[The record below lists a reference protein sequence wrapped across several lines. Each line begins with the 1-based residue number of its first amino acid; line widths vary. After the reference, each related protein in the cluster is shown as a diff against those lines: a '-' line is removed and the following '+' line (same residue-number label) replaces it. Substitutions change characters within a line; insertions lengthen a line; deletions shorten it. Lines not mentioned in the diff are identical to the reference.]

1 MKLTINFE
9 DAFDEHKDVTEG
21 LNNRAKQFDDVFNED
36 RVADAFANAEAAMM
50 YISTVTDIPLDGVF
64 DMCTAKM
71 KEELNAEDTK
81 SLLEVGKL
89 INSLIDVMGELE

>member
-9 DAFDEHKDVTEG
+9 DTYDEHKDATDG
-21 LNNRAKQFDDVFNED
+21 LNNKAKQFDDVFNED
-36 RVADAFANAEAAMM
+36 RIIDAFANAEAAMM
-50 YISTVTDIPLDGVF
+50 YISTVTYIPLDRVF

-71 KEELNAEDTK
+71 KDELNAEDTK

-89 INSLIDVMGELE
+89 INSLIDVMGEGE

>member
-9 DAFDEHKDVTEG
+9 DTYDEHKDVTEG
-21 LNNRAKQFDDVFNED
+21 LNNKAKQFDDVFNED
-36 RVADAFANAEAAMM
+36 RVIDAFANAEAAMM

-89 INSLIDVMGELE
+89 INSLIDVMGEVE